1 MLGKRGFTLI
11 ELLVVIAII
20 AILAAI
26 LFPVFARAREKA
38 RQTSCLSNVKEL
50 ALGTMMYAQDYD
62 EMHSGWDRYLS
73 EDACSFYPG
82 RAIMPYV
89 KNLGIYTC
97 PSGNDPPSGMTDDP
111 TTWNEYGRVDP
122 QLFRYPG
129 PSRSYA
135 WSYYIFHHVP
145 GYKMAQI
152 EYPAGTI
159 MLGDSAHMWG
169 GNGAFIWSNTCCDGQ
184 GSTGSPLD
192 GFLSDGTPTPDDYSR
207 HNGGENYGF
216 LDGHAKWLSS
226 RTVLGN
232 WRGYFY
238 QDQTP

>member
-50 ALGTMMYAQDYD
+50 ALGTLMYAQDYD
-62 EMHSGWDRYLS
+62 EMYPAWDRDLVEFVTS
-73 EDACSFYPG
+73 PAYPG

-97 PSGNDPPSGMTDDP
+97 PSGGDPPSGMTDDP
-111 TTWNEYGRVDP
+111 ATWNTYHG
-122 QLFRYPG
+122 FHYPG

-135 WSYYIFHHVP
+135 WTDYIFSGLP
-145 GYKMAQI
+145 GTKMARIQ
-152 EYPAGTI
+152 YPAGTI
-159 MLGDSAHMWG
+159 MLGDAAHMWG
-169 GNGAFIWSNTCCDGQ
+169 GAGAFIFANSCCDGQ
-184 GSTGSPLD
+184 GTTGAPLD
-192 GFLSDGTPTPDDYSR
+192 GLLSDGTPTPDDYSR

-226 RTVLGN
+226 QTVLGN

-238 QDQTP
+238 PDRTP